1 MFVAAREQLR
11 RSRHS
16 RTFLVESGTGELWSE
31 LQTGGGNFH
40 QINFKQLK
48 EQTKLPVSATHTKSM
63 NGSTVNS
70 FSSKGYIWND
80 CDPYYDDDNDGAG
93 KLGGPSAGFII
104 LLTTYCF
111 EFLVGDLFPLHLTV
125 AQLMFFMAFPLFFI
139 NHWLWRSVNVLAV
152 VTFLSSMVLIMKP
165 LLLCLSCVEGYVA
178 VVRPILYL
186 RIKERGYRWPCLGVC
201 WCIYIILAISSI
213 VQRSILTLCLVFLP
227 TFIIDTFCTLYV
239 LRELKKTPPS
249 SQVVRMEEREEGRA
263 EEKEVG
269 GSKPREKGKMNS
281 MKKKAFVTFV
291 IIQAVVSLN
300 YLPLIITMT
309 MEGRFSAVVM
319 KCQYR
324 TSGLAAA
331 ASCSYLQ
338 PLLYLHRLGRLP
350 CSGNTR

>member
-1 MFVAAREQLR
+1 
-11 RSRHS
+11 
-16 RTFLVESGTGELWSE
+16 
-31 LQTGGGNFH
+31 
-40 QINFKQLK
+40 
-48 EQTKLPVSATHTKSM
+48 M

-111 EFLVGDLFPLHLTV
+111 EFLVGGPLNLW
-125 AQLMFFMAFPLFFI
+125 LMFHILGQ
-139 NHWLWRSVNVLAV
+139 SVNVLAV

-186 RIKERGYRWPCLGVC
+186 RIKQRGYRWPCLGVC

-213 VQRSILTLCLVFLP
+213 VQRSIFTMCLVFLP

-263 EEKEVG
+263 EEKEKEVG

-324 TSGLAAA
+324 ASGLAAA

>member
-1 MFVAAREQLR
+1 MCTHLYISKDDYLNMMVSEPEQ
-11 RSRHS
+11 
-16 RTFLVESGTGELWSE
+16 
-31 LQTGGGNFH
+31 
-40 QINFKQLK
+40 K
-48 EQTKLPVSATHTKSM
+48 EQSSDLMNFLKCCRTSIPVLLPTSP
-63 NGSTVNS
+63 S
-70 FSSKGYIWND
+70 F
-80 CDPYYDDDNDGAG
+80 
-93 KLGGPSAGFII
+93 
-104 LLTTYCF
+104 
-111 EFLVGDLFPLHLTV
+111 
-125 AQLMFFMAFPLFFI
+125 
-139 NHWLWRSVNVLAV
+139 
-152 VTFLSSMVLIMKP
+152 
-165 LLLCLSCVEGYVA
+165 
-178 VVRPILYL
+178 
-186 RIKERGYRWPCLGVC
+186 RIKQRGYRWPCLGVC

-213 VQRSILTLCLVFLP
+213 VQRSIFTMCLVFLP

-263 EEKEVG
+263 EEKEKEVG
-269 GSKPREKGKMNS
+269 GSKQREKGKMNS

-324 TSGLAAA
+324 ASGLAAA

>member
-1 MFVAAREQLR
+1 
-11 RSRHS
+11 
-16 RTFLVESGTGELWSE
+16 
-31 LQTGGGNFH
+31 
-40 QINFKQLK
+40 
-48 EQTKLPVSATHTKSM
+48 M

-111 EFLVGDLFPLHLTV
+111 EFLVGGPLNLWLMFHILGQRSKVSGVLHADLFPLHLTV

-227 TFIIDTFCTLYV
+227 TFIIDTFCTMYV